1 TGWII
6 VSMTKPKIICLVGPT
21 GVGKTELSIKI
32 AKHFNFNVISGD
44 SMQVYKGMDIGTGKI
59 TESEMDGVRH
69 EMIDI
74 LSPDKN
80 FSVKEFQELV
90 TKLIE
95 KEYDNNNTPF
105 IVGGTAFYIHA
116 LINDFHFSDEDEAEK
131 LEFVNYFEQFTN
143 EALHEKVK
151 EVNED
156 VHINNRKRMIR
167 VLSKNQHGQRKQ
179 HDTTRKYDAII
190 IGLYDDRE
198 KLYER
203 INTRVLNMMD
213 NGLEKEVK
221 YLVEHYELSKTAL
234 GAIGYHEFID
244 YFNGDKS
251 LETVIED
258 IQRDSRR
265 YAKRQLTYLRN
276 KLDVEWFKVGVDES
290 EILNRIESFL
300 KKSH

>member
-1 TGWII
+1 MPKT
-6 VSMTKPKIICLVGPT
+6 KIICLVGPT

-90 TKLIE
+90 TELID

-116 LINDFHFSDEDEAEK
+116 LINDFQFNDEDEAEK
-131 LEFVNYFEQFTN
+131 LELVNYFEQFTN

-151 EVNED
+151 EINED

-167 VLSKNQHGQRKQ
+167 VLIKNKLGQTKR
-179 HDTTRKYDAII
+179 HDTTSKYDALI

-203 INTRVLNMMD
+203 INTRVLNMID
-213 NGLEKEVK
+213 NGLEKEVR
-221 YLVEHYELSKTAL
+221 YLFDHYKLSKTAL

-251 LETVIED
+251 LEIVIKD

-290 EILNRIESFL
+290 DILNRIESFL